1 VERFFTTKL
10 EKESKTNMEVV
21 SQLTDTFLAQNRA
34 EIVDP
39 LGLVEQINKLER
51 HIEYFETQVDWVLS
65 ESNGRTLITL

>member
-1 VERFFTTKL
+1 
-10 EKESKTNMEVV
+10 MEVV